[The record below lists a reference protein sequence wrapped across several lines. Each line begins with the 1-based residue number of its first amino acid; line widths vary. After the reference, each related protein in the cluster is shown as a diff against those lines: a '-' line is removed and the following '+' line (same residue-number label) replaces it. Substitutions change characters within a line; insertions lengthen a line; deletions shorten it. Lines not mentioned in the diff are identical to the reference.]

1 MTEKLY
7 YQDSHMTEFTATVL
21 ACVPEKS
28 GYSVILDRTAFYPE
42 GGGQPT
48 DLGSINGVPVTF
60 VKEAD
65 GEIRHFCEK
74 PLEPGSTVFGI
85 VDKARRLDLMQQ
97 HSGEHIASGLICR
110 HFHCENVGFHI
121 SDPFVTIDYNAVFG
135 WEDLKV
141 IEDEANEA
149 VRANT
154 PVHIWFPDPAE
165 LKALEYRSKK
175 ELSGDVRIVEYPN
188 VDICACCGTH
198 VRLTGEVGLI
208 KFVSIQNH
216 RGGVRIEMLSGK
228 RAFEYIRRISE
239 ENHRISVALS
249 AKETDTAAAVERM
262 KKESLEMRD
271 RLAALETR
279 QIESTAAKLSGKGAV
294 LLCEENMSVDSAR
307 RLASAVMESCGGF
320 CGVLADC
327 GEDGIRYVLAQAGGD
342 LRELTKKLNAAFD
355 GRGGGKPFFVQGT
368 LHGDI
373 KAVAGCIREAV
384 PEITLF

>member
-21 ACVPEKS
+21 SCVPEK
-28 GYSVILDRTAFYPE
+28 GGFSVILDRTAFYPE

-48 DLGSINGVPVTF
+48 DLGTLDGIPVTF
-60 VKEAD
+60 VKETG
-65 GEIRHFCEK
+65 GEIRHSCEK
-74 PLEPGSTVFGI
+74 PLEPGSTVRGI
-85 VDKARRLDLMQQ
+85 IDRARRLDLMQQ

-110 HFHCENVGFHI
+110 HFDCENVGFHI

-135 WEDLKV
+135 WEELKL

-165 LKALEYRSKK
+165 LRALEYRSKK
-175 ELSGDVRIVEYPN
+175 ELSGDVRIVEYPGT
-188 VDICACCGTH
+188 DICACCGTH
-198 VRLTGEVGLI
+198 VSLTGEVGLI
-208 KFVSIQNH
+208 KFVSLQNH
-216 RGGVRIEMLSGK
+216 RGGVRIERLSGQ
-228 RAFEYIRRISE
+228 RAFDYIRRISE
-239 ENHRISVALS
+239 ENHQISVMLS
-249 AKETDTAAAVERM
+249 AKETDTAAAVGRM
-262 KKESLEMRD
+262 KKENLEMRE

-279 QIESTAAKLSGKGAV
+279 SIENTAASLAGKGAV
-294 LLCEENMSVDSAR
+294 LLREENMSVDSAR
-307 RLASAVMESCGGF
+307 RLASAVMETCGGF

-327 GEDGIRYVLAQAGGD
+327 GGDGIRYALGQADGD
-342 LRELTKKLNAAFD
+342 LRELTKKLNAAFA

-373 KAVAGCIREAV
+373 GAVTACIREAV
-384 PEITLF
+384 PALTVL